1 MRPIER
7 AQVLLECLRESLTAG
22 PYPVPDEYVCL
33 RFGNQVN
40 PSLGTLTD
48 ECCTGLA
55 WVRVAQIEGLQDPSA
70 PDFNTCLHAERRLT
84 LEVGTARC
92 IPTGDV
98 TRPTSCDA
106 WTLAALQM
114 DADHAAMEAALCCFR
129 DTVSKFPYAPD
140 VISVGI
146 YEPFGPD
153 GNCVSGTLQI
163 TLDYSCGCGT

>member
-1 MRPIER
+1 MRPVAR
-7 AQVLLECLRESLTAG
+7 AQQLLECLREALADT
-22 PYPVPDEYVCL
+22 PYPIPDEYVCL

-55 WVRVAQIEGLQDPSA
+55 WVRVALIEGLQDPSA
-70 PDFNTCLHAERRLT
+70 PDMNVCLHAERRLT
-84 LEVGTARC
+84 LELGTARC
-92 IPTGDV
+92 IPTGDI

-106 WTLAALQM
+106 WTAAALQM
-114 DADHAAMEAALCCFR
+114 DSDHAAMEAALCCFR
-129 DTVSKFPYAPD
+129 DVTAAAPFAPYAI
-140 VISVGI
+140 VVGS

-153 GNCVSGTLQI
+153 GNCISGTLQI